1 MTSSEVKAR
10 CRAAF
15 LGACQQDVLVRKP
28 GNVSVYSAGHGMVA
42 QDFLRSAEV
51 SAPALLRRSGG
62 LGSDILGAVKATRRA
77 VGCNTNLGILLLA
90 APLLRAAHH
99 VLVTGRALEVGA
111 LRRALTKVLASSTRD
126 DSTAVFA
133 AIRLAQ
139 PAGLGRAPRED
150 VQGPARQPL
159 RAVMALAAH
168 RDRIAA
174 QYASAYRD
182 VFILGLP
189 RLRDE
194 AGAFRTLE
202 QRVLGCYMTFLSRR
216 LDSHVMRKH
225 GRTAASRLRQRALA
239 VTAALEACEN
249 SRCRGKVLSAFD
261 AALKRE
267 GLNPGTSADLTVA
280 SLLVFLLLDDDG
292 P

>member
-1 MTSSEVKAR
+1 MTPSEVKAR

-15 LGACQQDVLVRKP
+15 VAACQQDVLVRKP

-51 SAPALLRRSGG
+51 SAPALLRRGG
-62 LGSDILGAVKATRRA
+62 SLGSDILGAVKATRRA

-90 APLLRAAHH
+90 APLLHAAYF
-99 VLVTGRALEVGA
+99 ALAKGGTLDAGA
-111 LRRALTKVLASSTRD
+111 LKQALTKVLASTTRD
-126 DSTAVFA
+126 DSSAVFE
-133 AIRLAQ
+133 AIRLAR

-182 VFILGLP
+182 IFTLGLP
-189 RLRDE
+189 RLQDL
-194 AGAFRTLE
+194 AGVSRTLE

-216 LDSHVMRKH
+216 LDSHVLRKH
-225 GRTAASRLRQRALA
+225 GRATASRLRQRAVA

-249 SRCRGKVLSAFD
+249 SRRRGKVLSAFD

-280 SLLVFLLLDDDG
+280 SLLVFLLLDDNG
-292 P
+292 R